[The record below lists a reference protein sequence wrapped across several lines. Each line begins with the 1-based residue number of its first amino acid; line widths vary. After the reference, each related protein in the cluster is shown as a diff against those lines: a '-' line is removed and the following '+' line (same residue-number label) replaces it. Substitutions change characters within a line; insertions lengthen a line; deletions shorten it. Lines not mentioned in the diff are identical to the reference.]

1 MINQL
6 IVFAFRWALNSFGLW
21 LSYKV
26 FGNGYGVLA
35 TPAGAGAFMV
45 AGLIFS
51 LVNALIRP
59 VVVILSLPVILV
71 TLGLFTVV
79 VNGFMVWL
87 AISITPN
94 LQITFSHAII
104 TGIILSLLNY
114 LLSSIFELR
123 MLEKEIN

>member
-26 FGNGYGVLA
+26 FGN

-114 LLSSIFELR
+114 LLSSILELR

>member
-1 MINQL
+1 M
-6 IVFAFRWALNSFGLW
+6 
-21 LSYKV
+21 
-26 FGNGYGVLA
+26 LA

-114 LLSSIFELR
+114 LLSSILELR